1 MNEDTE
7 RIQTSSYAGWLGVYV
22 TTSYFS
28 RPVQLEI
35 LEDKYPLLLINGKQ
49 LAKEVN
55 EIVHDQGY
63 KNVEEYLKKIDVEYD
78 GDVQNKDP
86 EEILY

>member
-1 MNEDTE
+1 MRVEE
-7 RIQTSSYAGWLGVYV
+7 I
-22 TTSYFS
+22 FS
-28 RPVQLEI
+28 
-35 LEDKYPLLLINGKQ
+35 YPLLLINGKQ

-63 KNVEEYLKKIDVEYD
+63 KSVEEYLKEIDVKYD
-78 GDVQNKDP
+78 GEVQNKDP

>member
-1 MNEDTE
+1 MRVE
-7 RIQTSSYAGWLGVYV
+7 
-22 TTSYFS
+22 
-28 RPVQLEI
+28 EI
-35 LEDKYPLLLINGKQ
+35 FRYPLLLINGKQ

-63 KNVEEYLKKIDVEYD
+63 KSVEEYLKEIDVKYD
-78 GDVQNKDP
+78 GEVQNKDP